1 MSTDNSSALDSK
13 AKVRDP
19 EACVSVEKEQS
30 SNVSVE
36 DTKEQTVASQL
47 GEHCWSHYNIYS
59 VGTKSVA
66 IIYCVGLF

>member
-36 DTKEQTVASQL
+36 DTKEQTKK
-47 GEHCWSHYNIYS
+47 GGIS
-59 VGTKSVA
+59 VGRALLES
-66 IIYCVGLF
+66 L